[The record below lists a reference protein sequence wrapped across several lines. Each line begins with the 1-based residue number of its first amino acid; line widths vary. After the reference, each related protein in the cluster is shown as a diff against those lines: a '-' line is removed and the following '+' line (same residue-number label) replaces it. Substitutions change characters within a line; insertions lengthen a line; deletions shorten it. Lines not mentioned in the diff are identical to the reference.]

1 VVRAIY
7 NLRVL
12 LSKYDDFRNDVS
24 ARKLDGG
31 DVAPW
36 PHGRRKG
43 DADIIFN
50 ADGSVDAPQTNVI
63 ETNEI
68 LAGEIRRSVEKFGVA
83 LKWDKPAEEVQ

>member
-1 VVRAIY
+1 MTI
-7 NLRVL
+7 
-12 LSKYDDFRNDVS
+12 S
-24 ARKLDGG
+24 ATMCRRESLM
-31 DVAPW
+31 AATSPH